1 MRIAL
6 VALSFIGE
14 PGPVWGADWE
24 WGAPLIVVTVLVH
37 VLAMG
42 FISQKAIQIHG
53 NIMQHRHTITAFVIV
68 MGATTLLATTLHA
81 LEAGIWAYAYCLI
94 GALPDFKSAM
104 LYSLGAMT
112 TYGHQNLYLQE
123 HWRLIGPIEALNGSL
138 LVGLTTAFLFWLIQE
153 VSPRNRTNNH

>member
-1 MRIAL
+1 MRIELAT
-6 VALSFIGE
+6 LSFIQE
-14 PGPVWGADWE
+14 PSPVWGVDWE
-24 WGAPLIVVTVLVH
+24 WGAPLIVVTVIVH

-53 NIMQHRHTITAFVIV
+53 NIMQRRNTTTAFVIV
-68 MGATTLLATTLHA
+68 MGATTLLATILHA
-81 LEAGIWAYAYCLI
+81 FEAGMWAYAYCLI

-153 VSPRNRTNNH
+153 VSPRNRANH

>member
-1 MRIAL
+1 MRTAL
-6 VALSFIGE
+6 AAFNFVLE
-14 PGPVWGADWE
+14 PSTVWRADWE
-24 WGAPLIVVTVLVH
+24 WGLPMIVVTVIVH
-37 VLAMG
+37 VLVMG
-42 FISQKAIQIHG
+42 FITQKAVQIHG
-53 NIMQHRHTITAFVIV
+53 SIMQRRHKTTAFVMV
-68 MGATTLLATTLHA
+68 MGATTLLTTVVHA
-81 LEAGIWAYAYCLI
+81 LEAGLWAFAYCLI

-153 VSPRNRTNNH
+153 VSPKIRTSR

>member
-1 MRIAL
+1 MAIAL
-6 VALSFIGE
+6 AALSFVLE
-14 PGPVWGADWE
+14 PSPVWGVDWE
-24 WGAPLIVVTVLVH
+24 WGAPLIVVTVIVH

-53 NIMQHRHTITAFVIV
+53 NIMQHRHSIAAFVIV

-81 LEAGIWAYAYCLI
+81 VEAGIWAYAYCLI
-94 GALPDFKSAM
+94 GAMPDFKSAM

-153 VSPRNRTNNH
+153 VSPRNRPSH

>member
-6 VALSFIGE
+6 TTLNFIQE
-14 PGPVWGADWE
+14 PRPVWTADWE
-24 WGAPLIVVTVLVH
+24 WGLPLIVVTVIVH
-37 VLAMG
+37 VLVMG
-42 FISQKAIQIHG
+42 FITQKAIQIHG
-53 NIMQHRHTITAFVIV
+53 NIMQRRYTRAAFLVV
-68 MGATTLLATTLHA
+68 MGVTTLVTTVLHA
-81 LEAGIWAYAYCLI
+81 VEAGIWAFAYCLI

-153 VSPRNRTNNH
+153 VSPRNRTNH